1 MGNPWD
7 IKTKMPKSYTT
18 SARSSPS
25 SRSIVR
31 ELAPRV
37 LLLRHRDEWAAW
49 LRAEAE
55 MLDFLGRKFPHVVP
69 PYGFKTSVGTS

>member
-1 MGNPWD
+1 MGHQNQD
-7 IKTKMPKSYTT
+7 AQVLHYL
-18 SARSSPS
+18 RSQQPLFQIDSK
-25 SRSIVR
+25 RTGT
-31 ELAPRV
+31 RV